1 MKNSTFKIGTTSNIL
16 TKVCF
21 LLFVGFLPAI
31 SQAQNYRTI
40 EAYLEDFGK
49 NEMFIKKA
57 LMDYTVTI
65 VESQLDSRSK
75 ATATRIID
83 KIETIN
89 TMLRKTDKGFQG
101 NTTLRDAFIR
111 MNEKT
116 VESLKNG
123 SLILTDY
130 DYQSN
135 LSLAEI
141 GENLNRKE
149 NEMMGYYDEL
159 QNYEADKK
167 NFGSMYKFR
176 MKSTVGK
183 NILEYN
189 AQQNIMFYKL
199 NVMDEKLTK
208 VIKSMDRKGFD
219 DCMNMIAAMHQE
231 IMLKTAQY
239 NNYFRDNS
247 LNEAN
252 KQYAIYINSQ
262 REKLTGLFNEYAAEY
277 ETLQALK
284 NSNMAET
291 PESVAR
297 YNEVVRNC
305 NAKKNSFYAVFNN
318 IQNTKKGMYDNWYL
332 VNANFLK
339 HNGQF
344 DDIHTKFAYNDNAA
358 VAKS

>member
-1 MKNSTFKIGTTSNIL
+1 MKNSTLKNRSTSNIL
-16 TKVCF
+16 SKVCF
-21 LLFVGFLPAI
+21 FLFVGFLPAI

-57 LMDYTVTI
+57 LMDYTITI
-65 VESQLDSRSK
+65 MESQNDSRSK
-75 ATATRIID
+75 ATANRIID
-83 KIETIN
+83 KIEVIN
-89 TMLRKTDKGFQG
+89 NSLRKNDKGFEG

-116 VESLKNG
+116 MLSLKNG
-123 SLILTDY
+123 SLILNDY

-135 LSLAEI
+135 LPLAEI

-149 NEMMGYYDEL
+149 NEMMDYYDEL
-159 QNYEADKK
+159 QNYENDKK
-167 NFGSMYKFR
+167 YFGSQFR
-176 MKSTVGK
+176 FRFKGAVGK
-183 NILEYN
+183 NIMEYN
-189 AQQNIMFYKL
+189 AQQNILFYKL

-208 VIKSMDRKGFD
+208 VIKNMDRKGFN

-239 NNYFRDNS
+239 DNYFKDNS

-252 KQYAIYINSQ
+252 RQYAIYINGQ
-262 REKLTGLFNEYAAEY
+262 REQLADLFNQYAAEY

-284 NSNMAET
+284 KASIPET
-291 PESVAR
+291 AESVAH

-305 NAKKNSFYAVFNN
+305 NAKKNMFYGVFDK

-344 DDIHTKFAYNDNAA
+344 DNIHTKFAYDDKDAL
-358 VAKS
+358 AKS

>member
-1 MKNSTFKIGTTSNIL
+1 MKNIPTQNGLKSNFL

-21 LLFVGFLPAI
+21 FLFVGFLPAI
-31 SQAQNYRTI
+31 SQSQNYRTI

-65 VESQLDSRSK
+65 VESQQDSRSK
-75 ATATRIID
+75 VTATRIIE
-83 KIETIN
+83 KIQSMN
-89 TMLRKTDKGFQG
+89 TLLKNTDKGFQG
-101 NTTLRDAFIR
+101 NTTLRDSFIK

-116 VESLKNG
+116 VQSLMNG

-130 DYQSN
+130 EYQSN
-135 LSLAEI
+135 LSLPEI

-149 NEMMGYYDEL
+149 TEMMNYYKEL
-159 QNYEADKK
+159 QNYENDKK
-167 NFGSMYKFR
+167 YFGNCFR
-176 MKSTVGK
+176 FHFKGTVGK

-208 VIKSMDRKGFD
+208 VITAMDKKGFA
-219 DCMNMIAAMHQE
+219 DCMNMIALMNQQ
-231 IMLKTAQY
+231 IMLKTAVY

-252 KQYAIYINSQ
+252 VQYATFINNQ
-262 REKLTGLFNEYAAEY
+262 KTQLGTLFNDYVTAY
-277 ETLQALK
+277 ENLQAVK
-284 NSNMAET
+284 NSAAAQT
-291 PESVAR
+291 SESVAL
-297 YNEVVRNC
+297 YNETVRSY
-305 NAKKNSFYAVFNN
+305 NAKKNLFYGVFNN
-318 IQNTKKGMYDNWYL
+318 LQNTKKSMYDNWYV

-339 HNGQF
+339 NNGEF
-344 DDIHTKFAYNDNAA
+344 DTLHGKFAYND
-358 VAKS
+358 